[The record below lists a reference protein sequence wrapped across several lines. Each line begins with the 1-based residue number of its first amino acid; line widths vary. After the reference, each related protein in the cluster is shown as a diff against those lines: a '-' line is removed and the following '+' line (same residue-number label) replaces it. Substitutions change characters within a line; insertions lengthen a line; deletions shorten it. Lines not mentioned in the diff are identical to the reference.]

1 MYGQGIKV
9 RDCYDG
15 VEAEDEGRVSVCAG
29 HSASKSG
36 LLKEKLQ
43 RQLVEQEVL
52 PLVRVP
58 SLSTAFRRRTTS
70 RWARAETVQLVVVRR
85 CGGQYG
91 CRASEQATGHTGQY
105 GSPGEAEVFEAHAG
119 TAGDNLIS
127 PDKPAEGWR
136 QSG

>member
-1 MYGQGIKV
+1 MGVLLV
-9 RDCYDG
+9 RRAGKTGDWASYLEEFPERRQARCMGKYKG
-15 VEAEDEGRVSVCAG
+15 EGLLRWGRSRGRRPCERCAG

-85 CGGQYG
+85 VA
-91 CRASEQATGHTGQY
+91 ASMVVGLPNRLLVTQDSTD
-105 GSPGEAEVFEAHAG
+105 P
-119 TAGDNLIS
+119 
-127 PDKPAEGWR
+127 WR
-136 QSG
+136 S